1 MGMAP
6 DSSTDALPVGT
17 AYTAL
22 HSLLGAVAHAMGAG
36 RVCLIS
42 PSGAPE
48 RVTFVTSDEGHPV
61 SDSAYRESVGDVSVP
76 VRYMDRELARLVVVG
91 ASDDLDPQ
99 SLTAF
104 ARAAGYLLGHVEN
117 INAAQYVRDE
127 AQVLRELGLQFG
139 APSELSQLL
148 ESVVKGVRRV
158 LGADYANLTTVDDDG
173 TRHWLAMDGYRTDA
187 YKQFA
192 YRKGMGTAGRIMKE
206 RGPVLLEG
214 IGTSPDL
221 PAEEFPIHAAEGG
234 VSALAVP
241 LMMKGKPIGALTLGS
256 RSPRHWKPNEV
267 QLASVVA
274 NGAAMA
280 IEQSRASKAERSQ
293 RAFLER
299 VIENF
304 PGVLLV
310 VGPPPD
316 WRIELANSRFN
327 NFLPEPYRSAR
338 SIVGLTSKEL
348 SNDSEQGHAMTQ
360 LLEHVFETGEA
371 VSFEQFRSENAFM
384 GTTYWNWVAVPV
396 DDVSQA
402 GERMLMLIAH
412 DITESVEARH
422 NQEKS
427 AELAYARAAELDT
440 IISHMA
446 DGVAIFD
453 EFGEPVR
460 INPAGMGLLGQGVI
474 AGSVPERHAAQ
485 YGLFTAAGEPFRT
498 EDLPVVRALK
508 GEIVT
513 SETILVCRPNREETI
528 IRVSCSPLSDLEGNI
543 NGAVAVFHDITQDK
557 IVERLKDE
565 FLSIVSHEL
574 RTPLTAII
582 GYSDLMLRGVHGGL
596 VERQAK
602 VLNSVR
608 ANADRLLCL
617 INDLLDVSKL
627 ESGSVHLTREP
638 TDIADVAGRII
649 TQTRILASNNDVE
662 VHNLLP
668 DRQLN
673 MVVGDEQKLQQIIEN
688 LLANAIKFSPGGTV
702 TVDAYLSPL
711 EPGDSLVSEQPPP
724 APTSLCEPARSMV
737 ISVWDSGAGLEAD
750 QLERIWDRFYQ
761 ADTTVKR
768 RSGGAGLGLTI
779 VRSLVELHG
788 GQVWATSE
796 GEGKGSTFSFTLP
809 IAPGE
814 FAPDAQVRGSRAA
827 RLREQT
833 RKRDQRPLV
842 GTVLVAE
849 DDADQREII
858 CELLEMEGFEVVLA
872 AAGDEAV
879 DLAFRIQPSAIAL
892 DVILPRLDGW
902 QVLQRLR
909 NNPSTKDIPVLI
921 ISVVDQAQFGKK
933 LGADEYLLKP
943 LEPSALRTAIR
954 RLVLARRE
962 RDVESSSE

>member
-1 MGMAP
+1 MDIEP
-6 DSSTDALPVGT
+6 DTNRDALPAGT

-22 HSLLGAVAHAMGAG
+22 HSLLGAVAHAVGAEQ
-36 RVCLIS
+36 VCLVS
-42 PSGAPE
+42 PSDASE
-48 RVTFVTSDEGHPV
+48 CITFVTSDEAQPV
-61 SDSAYRESVGDVSVP
+61 ADSVYTQGERDVSVP
-76 VRYMDRELARLVVVG
+76 VWYMERELARLVVMG
-91 ASDDLDPQ
+91 AEGDLD
-99 SLTAF
+99 SEDLAAF
-104 ARAAGYLLGHVEN
+104 ARAAGYLLGHTEN
-117 INAAQYVRDE
+117 INAAQYVTEE

-139 APSELSQLL
+139 APTELSQLL

-173 TRHWLAMDGYRTDA
+173 TRHWLAWDGYRTDA

-192 YRKGMGTAGRIMKE
+192 YRKGRGTAGRIMKE

-221 PAEEFPIHAAEGG
+221 PAEEFPIHSAEGG

-241 LMMKGKPIGALTLGS
+241 LMMKGKPIGALTVGS

-348 SNDSEQGHAMTQ
+348 SSDSEQGRAMTQ

-427 AELAYARAAELDT
+427 SELAYARAAELDT

-453 EFGEPVR
+453 KFGEPVR
-460 INPAGMGLLGQGVI
+460 INPAGMELLGQGVI

-485 YGLFTAAGEPFRT
+485 YGLYTAAGVPFRT

-508 GEIVT
+508 GEVVT
-513 SETILVCRPNREETI
+513 SETILVRRPNQEETI
-528 IRVSCSPLSDLEGNI
+528 IRISCSPLTDPEGDI

-596 VERQAK
+596 VDRQAK

-608 ANADRLLCL
+608 ANADRLLRL

-649 TQTRILASNNDVE
+649 AQTRILASNNDVE

-688 LLANAIKFSPGGTV
+688 LLANAIKFTPGGTV

-711 EPGDSLVSEQPPP
+711 EPGDPLLSEQPPP
-724 APTSLCEPARSMV
+724 APTSLREPARSMV
-737 ISVWDSGAGLEAD
+737 ISVRDSGAGLEQD

-921 ISVVDQAQFGKK
+921 ISVVDQAQFGKT

-962 RDVESSSE
+962 RGT